1 MILGTILAMKII
13 AHMGASQEAPE
24 NTLPAFEKAI
34 ELNADVIEFDV
45 RITQDNIPVVIHDA
59 SVGWDQEV
67 PENHP
72 IKNLTL
78 QELHQ
83 FDLGQ
88 WYLPEFKEEKV
99 PTLES
104 VLKLD
109 ASFMVEIKW
118 MGEPFK
124 PYIDLILTYL
134 EGKKCTV
141 GCMVPEA
148 VDYVKKQ
155 GWKTVGI
162 VQSAPNLE
170 KFIAIYPDILA
181 LRLQLI
187 NPETIK
193 RLHDLGI
200 EVWGWTIDDVNQVK
214 VFEEMGL
221 DGVITNNVRGLTL

>member
-1 MILGTILAMKII
+1 MKII

-24 NTLPAFEKAI
+24 NTLSSFEKAI
-34 ELNADVIEFDV
+34 ELGADMIEFDV
-45 RITQDNIPVVIHDA
+45 RITQDGVPVVIHDDT
-59 SVGWDQEV
+59 VGWDREI

-88 WYLPEFKEEKV
+88 WYLPEFKGEKV

-118 MGEPFK
+118 MGEPFH
-124 PYIDLILTYL
+124 PYVNQILPL
-134 EGKKCTV
+134 LKGKKYVV
-141 GCMVPEA
+141 GSLVPQI
-148 VDYVKKQ
+148 VDTIKQ
-155 GWKTVGI
+155 KGEPTVGI
-162 VQSAPNLE
+162 VQSAPLLE
-170 KFIAIYPDILA
+170 QFIRIHPDILA

-193 RLHDLGI
+193 RLHDLEI
-200 EVWGWTIDDVNQVK
+200 EVWGWTIDDVNQAK

-221 DGVITNNVRGLTL
+221 DGVITNNVRGMKSTL